1 MIIKTRSIFDCEV
14 STLVDFDKID
24 ASSSLRASD
33 IEEPKTGE
41 EDKFSEE
48 PKHDQHFWRV
58 YSRRRKRRGANWTVR
73 GQNQFY
79 KRGFS
84 VLEGCER
91 IVEKGG
97 YSLGY
102 AAGSEIS
109 FMLFF
114 PFDN

>member
-1 MIIKTRSIFDCEV
+1 MAVEVWQSNQARASSKIGITAPMSICSWMFSKSSPRLSKKMIIKTRSIFDCEV

-58 YSRRRKRRGANWTVR
+58 YSRRRRGEVPTGR
-73 GQNQFY
+73 
-79 KRGFS
+79 
-84 VLEGCER
+84 
-91 IVEKGG
+91 
-97 YSLGY
+97 
-102 AAGSEIS
+102 
-109 FMLFF
+109 
-114 PFDN
+114 